1 MPVRVV
7 IAPDSFK
14 GSMKSSEAAKRIQQG
29 IQSVFPDWTCERIPV
44 ADGGEGTLDAILT
57 ATGGYKVPSTVQD
70 PLGRMMRAEWG
81 YCEDRK
87 LAVIETAAASGL
99 SLLTE
104 KELDPYRASTF
115 GTGQLVKEA
124 LDRGAQ
130 EVVLG
135 LGGSATV
142 DAGVG
147 FFSALG
153 VDFYNRAGMINR
165 PAGGHLGEIEWM
177 DVSRMDPRLKTVRM
191 TIAFDV
197 SNPLLGPEGAIS
209 IFGSQKGVQAEET
222 AFFEAGMQRF
232 AEQIIHLTGRDVRS
246 DPGSGAAGGFGFALR
261 SLLDVTFQRGFEL
274 IAELTGLE
282 RRIRKADMVI
292 TGEGKVDRQSLYGK
306 VPMGISKI
314 ARDYNVPVVVF
325 AGKVEEEQMEAQKE
339 GISVILPIVDGP
351 MSLKTAMDRGPELL
365 EAASRRFAYI
375 LVLSK
380 Q

>member
-1 MPVRVV
+1 MPLFRTFFTVPYRTAPLRSRIIAGFPICSFPILCAGINLFCKPDHSFLLSIGILYVVIAIVPVHLPSFYLLMSGGRMPVRVV

-246 DPGSGAAGGFGFALR
+246 DPGSGAARWLWLCSPFASR
-261 SLLDVTFQRGFEL
+261 C
-274 IAELTGLE
+274 
-282 RRIRKADMVI
+282 
-292 TGEGKVDRQSLYGK
+292 Y
-306 VPMGISKI
+306 ISK
-314 ARDYNVPVVVF
+314 R
-325 AGKVEEEQMEAQKE
+325 
-339 GISVILPIVDGP
+339 L
-351 MSLKTAMDRGPELL
+351 
-365 EAASRRFAYI
+365 
-375 LVLSK
+375 
-380 Q
+380 